1 MKVPLKSS
9 AWAVQAKPT
18 AVPPKMA
25 AAAKP
30 AVTFMAALPL
40 LAAKP
45 HGAYANRWPMRPVHH
60 YLPARSIS
68 QRPVFDQGITTSN
81 YMVDF
86 RFPLDYPDQQ
96 ALTDYLSNERDEFL
110 DLAAEQPMQRRTR
123 PYELGIVEDSYRSD
137 TPASGTESMLFT
149 VYYDTGNHP
158 ATAYDAFN
166 YDLSKRAPITL
177 DTLLSP
183 ALNRWTLWTR
193 SPSSR

>member
-1 MKVPLKSS
+1 
-9 AWAVQAKPT
+9 
-18 AVPPKMA
+18 
-25 AAAKP
+25 
-30 AVTFMAALPL
+30 
-40 LAAKP
+40 
-45 HGAYANRWPMRPVHH
+45 MRPVHH